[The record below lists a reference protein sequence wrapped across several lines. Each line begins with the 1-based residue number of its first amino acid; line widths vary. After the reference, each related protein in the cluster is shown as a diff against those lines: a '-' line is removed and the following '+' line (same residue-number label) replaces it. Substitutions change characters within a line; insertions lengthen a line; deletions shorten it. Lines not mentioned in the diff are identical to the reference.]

1 MSEST
6 QKPDDKKPKIDR
18 GSKIYQEMIMAGLL
32 AMDTAVSEINEESA
46 KRQRSVPEPYFANV
60 LLPILR
66 KWIKNDPKDPAE
78 PGLWFNC
85 AGGLNN
91 PLNVA
96 DPKGQLL
103 FTVPPLFMDIPTR
116 NRKGQ
121 EGMVSIHQLVDMQG
135 HMFDNGDQRK
145 AFEVED
151 ELVEIL
157 EPKPEHVERTRHLV
171 SLVHV
176 YRRYNLPLSE
186 LLGELATEVEAELN
200 RRDAKALP
208 AAEQK
213 KPDAGIDDDE
223 EYEL

>member
-6 QKPDDKKPKIDR
+6 QKPAEKKVPIDK
-18 GSKIYQEMIMAGLL
+18 GSKIYQEMIMAGLQS
-32 AMDTAVSEINEESA
+32 MDGAVAEINEESA
-46 KRQRSVPEPYFANV
+46 RRQRYVPEPYFVNV

-66 KWIKNDPKDPAE
+66 KWIRNDPKDPAE
-78 PGLWFNC
+78 PGLWFNL

-91 PLNVA
+91 TLDVA
-96 DPKGQLL
+96 DAKGQLL
-103 FTVPPLFMDIPTR
+103 FTAPPLFMDIPAR
-116 NRKGQ
+116 NKKGA

-145 AFEVED
+145 AFEVEN

-157 EPKPEHVERTRHLV
+157 EPKAEHVERTRHLV
-171 SLVHV
+171 TLVHI
-176 YRRYNLPLSE
+176 YHRYNLPLSE
-186 LLGELATEVEAELN
+186 LLGEMASEVEAELT

-213 KPDAGIDDDE
+213 KLDAGIDEDE